1 VNPTLTLQT
10 QYGQEPATQGAPAP
24 GGRKKHERLVL
35 LRTSM
40 VLLDLLAIAGSMAV
54 AMTLGKAGIRIGP
67 GLLPVALLS
76 AAIWIASVAW
86 AGGYE
91 VRLLGRRLE
100 LTTRLLK
107 ASILAVILQIL
118 VDFALRPAFP
128 MPGRGALML
137 FWISATALV
146 LTLRWSV
153 WRWVVVRA
161 LRGRLVSSAVV
172 VGADPES
179 QRRSALILRWMLFP
193 PVVRRV
199 IDGEGVTEEIER
211 LAASGSIDQVLVVR
225 EDIPRDTLIELVQR
239 CVGWGLTVVVASPAF
254 NVMIGRAPVFVLDG
268 LPVIEIQPSGLFT
281 PSRQIK
287 RGLDL
292 AGALAGGILLL
303 PVFALIALGI
313 KLTSRGPVFYRQE
326 RVGRDGRIF
335 HFFKFRSMVV
345 NNDEHVHRA
354 YLENLVRNGAE
365 ASLDRA
371 GQKVYKL
378 VDDPRVTPIGA
389 FLRRTSLDELP
400 QLWNI
405 IKGEMSLVGPRPCLS
420 YEWDLHKEW
429 QKRRLDVTPGLTG
442 LWQVTGRSRVPFED
456 MVLLDLYYI
465 AHWSI
470 GLDLE
475 LILRTVPVIFS
486 GRGGH

>member
-1 VNPTLTLQT
+1 MNPTLTLQT
-10 QYGQEPATQGAPAP
+10 QYGPDPAIQGAPAP
-24 GGRKKHERLVL
+24 GGRRKHERLVL

-76 AAIWIASVAW
+76 AAIWIGSVAW

-118 VDFALRPAFP
+118 VDFSLRPAFP
-128 MPGRGALML
+128 MPGRGALMI
-137 FWISATALV
+137 FWLSATALV

-161 LRGRLVSSAVV
+161 LRGRLISSAVV

-281 PSRQIK
+281 PARQIK

-292 AGALAGGILLL
+292 VGALIGGTLLL
-303 PVFALIALGI
+303 PLFALIALAI

-326 RVGRDGRIF
+326 RVGRDGRVF

-365 ASLDRA
+365 ATLDRA

-405 IKGEMSLVGPRPCLS
+405 IKGEMSLVGP
-420 YEWDLHKEW
+420 
-429 QKRRLDVTPGLTG
+429 
-442 LWQVTGRSRVPFED
+442 
-456 MVLLDLYYI
+456 
-465 AHWSI
+465 
-470 GLDLE
+470 
-475 LILRTVPVIFS
+475 
-486 GRGGH
+486 

>member
-1 VNPTLTLQT
+1 
-10 QYGQEPATQGAPAP
+10 
-24 GGRKKHERLVL
+24 
-35 LRTSM
+35 M
-40 VLLDLLAIAGSMAV
+40 VILDLLAIAGSV
-54 AMTLGKAGIRIGP
+54 ALAMMTLGRQGQGPLP

-76 AAIWIASVAW
+76 AGIWISSITW

-91 VRLLGRRLE
+91 VRLLGRRME

-118 VDFALRPAFP
+118 VDFALRPSFP
-128 MPGRGALML
+128 MPGRGPLLL
-137 FWISATALV
+137 FWLTATALV

-161 LRGRLVSSAVV
+161 LRGRLTSEAVV
-172 VGADPES
+172 VGSDPES
-179 QRRSALILRWMLFP
+179 QRRSALLLRWMLFP
-193 PVVRRV
+193 PVVRTV
-199 IDGEGVTEEIER
+199 IDGKGVTEEIER
-211 LAASGSIDQVLVVR
+211 LASQGAIDQVHVVR
-225 EDIPRDTLIELVQR
+225 DDIPRDTLIELVQR

-254 NVMIGRAPVFVLDG
+254 NVMIGRVPVFVLDG
-268 LPVIEIQPSGLFT
+268 MPVIEIQPSGLFT
-281 PSRQIK
+281 PARHIK
-287 RGLDL
+287 RAIDL
-292 AGALAGGILLL
+292 TGALAGGIVLL
-303 PVFALIALGI
+303 PLFALIALGI

-326 RVGRDGRIF
+326 RVGRDGRVF

-345 NNDEHVHRA
+345 NNDEHLHRA
-354 YLENLVRNGAE
+354 YLEKLVTIGAE
-365 ASLDRA
+365 ASLDRK
-371 GQKVYKL
+371 GQKIYKL
-378 VDDPRVTPIGA
+378 VDDPRVTRIGA

-405 IKGEMSLVGPRPCLS
+405 IKGEMSLVGPRPCLA

-456 MVLLDLYYI
+456 MVLLDIYYI